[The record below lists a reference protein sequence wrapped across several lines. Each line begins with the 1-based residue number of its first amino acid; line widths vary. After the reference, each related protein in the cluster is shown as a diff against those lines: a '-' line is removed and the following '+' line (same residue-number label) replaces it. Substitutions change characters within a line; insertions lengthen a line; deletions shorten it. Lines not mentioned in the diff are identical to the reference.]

1 MANLFKKCF
10 KYVFNKDYRYDIN
23 RALGFYNKMPDD
35 EFLKRLFKSKLKY
48 DLDLNN
54 PKTFN
59 EKLQWLKI
67 HDRNPEYTTMVD
79 KYKVRK
85 YIADTIGEQYLIP
98 LIAVYDKVEDIDFSK
113 LPQKFVLK
121 CNHNSGV
128 GMCIC
133 KDKSKLNIRKVKKG
147 LKKGLKQDYY
157 LTGREW
163 PYKNVERKIVCEKFM
178 EDKDSPDLKD
188 YKFMCF
194 NGEVKC
200 VFVCSNRFSK
210 DGLRITIV
218 DKNWNVLP
226 VKRPSHKTEDMIEK
240 PKNYQLMLE
249 LAEKLSKDIPF
260 IRVDFYEV
268 NGKVY
273 FGELTFFPGNGLE
286 EFEPEEYDR
295 ILGDYINLPINAKF
309 DH

>member
-1 MANLFKKCF
+1 MANLITKGF
-10 KYVFNKDYRYDIN
+10 KYIFNKDYRFDIN

-35 EFLKRLFKSKLKY
+35 EFLKRLFKSRLKY
-48 DLDLNN
+48 DLDLDN

-59 EKLQWLKI
+59 EKLQWLKL
-67 HDRNPEYTTMVD
+67 HDRKPEYTMMVD
-79 KYKVRK
+79 KYKVRE
-85 YIADTIGEQYLIP
+85 YVANTIGEQYLIP
-98 LIAVYDKVEDIDFSK
+98 LIAVYDKAEDIDFNK

-133 KDKSKLNIRKVKKG
+133 KDKSKINIRKVRKR
-147 LKKGLKQDYY
+147 LNKGLKQDYY

-163 PYKNVERKIVCEKFM
+163 PYKNVERKIVCEQFM
-178 EDKDSPDLKD
+178 EDKESPDLKD

-200 VFVCSNRFSK
+200 SFVCSERFSGE
-210 DGLRITIV
+210 GLKVTFFDRDWQVMPFTRHYPKSEKV
-218 DKNWNVLP
+218 
-226 VKRPSHKTEDMIEK
+226 IEK
-240 PKNYQLMLE
+240 PKNYELMIE
-249 LAEKLSKDIPF
+249 LAEKLSKNIPF
-260 IRVDFYEV
+260 VRVDFYEV

-286 EFEPEEYDR
+286 EFEPEEYDKM
-295 ILGDYINLPINAKF
+295 LGDYIDLEKVNG
-309 DH
+309 

>member
-1 MANLFKKCF
+1 MANLITKGF
-10 KYVFNKDYRYDIN
+10 KYIFNKDYRFDIN

-35 EFLKRLFKSKLKY
+35 EFLKRLFKSRLKY
-48 DLDLNN
+48 DLDLDN

-59 EKLQWLKI
+59 EKLQWLKL
-67 HDRNPEYTTMVD
+67 HDRKPEYTIMVD
-79 KYKVRK
+79 KYKVRE
-85 YIADTIGEQYLIP
+85 YVANTIGEQYLIP
-98 LIAVYDKVEDIDFSK
+98 LIAVYDKAEDIDFNK

-133 KDKSKLNIRKVKKG
+133 KDKSKINIRKVRKG
-147 LKKGLKQDYY
+147 LNKGLKQDYY

-163 PYKNVERKIVCEKFM
+163 PYKNVERKIVCEQFM
-178 EDKDSPDLKD
+178 EDKESPDLKD

-200 VFVCSNRFSK
+200 SFVCSERFSGE
-210 DGLRITIV
+210 GLKVTFFDRDWQVMPFTRHYPKSEKV
-218 DKNWNVLP
+218 
-226 VKRPSHKTEDMIEK
+226 IEK
-240 PKNYQLMLE
+240 PKNYELMIE
-249 LAEKLSKDIPF
+249 LAEKLSKNIPF
-260 IRVDFYEV
+260 VRVDFYEV

-286 EFEPEEYDR
+286 EFEPEEYDKM
-295 ILGDYINLPINAKF
+295 LGDYIDLEKVNG
-309 DH
+309 

>member
-23 RALGFYNKMPDD
+23 MALGFYNKMPDD
-35 EFLKRLFKSKLKY
+35 EFLKRLFKSRLKY

-200 VFVCSNRFSK
+200 SFVCSERFSAE
-210 DGLRITIV
+210 GLKVTFFDRDWQVMPFIRHYPKSEKII
-218 DKNWNVLP
+218 D
-226 VKRPSHKTEDMIEK
+226 K
-240 PKNYQLMLE
+240 PKNYQLMIE

-260 IRVDFYEV
+260 VRVDFYEV

-295 ILGDYINLPINAKF
+295 ILGDYISLEKV
-309 DH
+309 DGK

>member
-1 MANLFKKCF
+1 MANLITKGF
-10 KYVFNKDYRYDIN
+10 KYIFNKDYRFDIN

-35 EFLKRLFKSKLKY
+35 EFLKRLFKSRLKY
-48 DLDLNN
+48 DLDLDN

-59 EKLQWLKI
+59 EKLQWLKL
-67 HDRNPEYTTMVD
+67 HDRKPEYTMMVD
-79 KYKVRK
+79 KYKVRE
-85 YIADTIGEQYLIP
+85 YVANTIGEQYLIP
-98 LIAVYDKVEDIDFSK
+98 LIAVYDKAEDIDFNK

-133 KDKSKLNIRKVKKG
+133 KDKSKINIRKVRKR
-147 LKKGLKQDYY
+147 LNKGLKQDYY

-163 PYKNVERKIVCEKFM
+163 PYKNVERKIVCEQFM
-178 EDKDSPDLKD
+178 EDKESPDLKD

-200 VFVCSNRFSK
+200 SFVCSERFSGE
-210 DGLRITIV
+210 GLKVTFFDRDWQVMPFTRHYPKSEKV
-218 DKNWNVLP
+218 
-226 VKRPSHKTEDMIEK
+226 IEK
-240 PKNYQLMLE
+240 PKNYELMIE
-249 LAEKLSKDIPF
+249 LAEKLSKNIPF
-260 IRVDFYEV
+260 VRVDFYEV

-286 EFEPEEYDR
+286 EFEPEKYDKM
-295 ILGDYINLPINAKF
+295 LGDYIDLEKVNG
-309 DH
+309 